1 MPLAQAFGTLELRI
15 GSAANDQQ
23 SLKSVMDYF
32 FGVVYTDPDFATMSN
47 GPIVDAQINGELTAY
62 GRDQGYLRSN
72 QDMSGTSFTFAPDY
86 DFLFGKFVMGRNT
99 GFFLY
104 SLHVRKGVISVVDP
118 NCQPDGV
125 CYSLFPVPSI
135 VATATAQPHADLI
148 RTYSAKGGVAKKK
161 KKSAK

>member
-1 MPLAQAFGTLELRI
+1 MSLAQAFSTLELRI

-62 GRDQGYLRSN
+62 GRDEEYLPAY

-86 DFLFGKFVMGRNT
+86 DFLFGKFEMGRNT

-104 SLHVRKGVISVVDP
+104 SLHVRKGVISVVDK

-135 VATATAQPHADLI
+135 VAAATARPHAELI
-148 RTYSAKGGVAKKK
+148 RAFSAKGGSAKKE
-161 KKSAK
+161 KSAE